1 MKNVLGLDL
10 GTNSIGWAKVSMDD
24 DGKYLH
30 DIKLGSRIIPMSQDV
45 ISDFD
50 KGKKVSQTALRRG
63 FRGGAAPERTMF
75 TTSGTLAPGVACA
88 EFFT

>member
-24 DGKYLH
+24 DGKYL
-30 DIKLGSRIIPMSQDV
+30 
-45 ISDFD
+45 
-50 KGKKVSQTALRRG
+50 G
-63 FRGGAAPERTMF
+63 FREGQESIADSITKGFSGEAAPERTMF